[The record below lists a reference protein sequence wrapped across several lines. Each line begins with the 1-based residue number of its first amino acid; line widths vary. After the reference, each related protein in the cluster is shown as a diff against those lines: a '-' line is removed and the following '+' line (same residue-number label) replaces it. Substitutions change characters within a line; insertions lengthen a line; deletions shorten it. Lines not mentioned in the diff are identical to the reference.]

1 MQVRALQTLRLGPGT
16 ILTLSEQ
23 QARDRAHVLASGN
36 DGSYTSTGE
45 VCFKAGEVFGVA
57 VELPKALVQCVD
69 VVADAVA
76 NEVSAADLDQP
87 AKPAAKTV
95 RKISGKTNPAALN
108 IG

>member
-23 QARDRAHVLASGN
+23 QARDRAHVLAPGA
-36 DGSYTSTGE
+36 DGSFVSTGE
-45 VCFKAGEVFGVA
+45 VCFKVGEQFGVA
-57 VELPKALVQCVD
+57 VELPKALAQCVD
-69 VVADAVA
+69 VV
-76 NEVSAADLDQP
+76 SAEISATDIGQP

-95 RKISGKTNPAALN
+95 RKISGKANPAALN